1 MVIKQLVLKKRSYY
15 FFNNSVLLKDFDKAK
30 LKITQ
35 HDCVDRSIY
44 HIDYA
49 KTTNNINPLY
59 LIIPELY
66 GSIEEQNSYKYLII
80 KPPIDINKF
89 LKVFKVLTD
98 YKRIW
103 DKILKNINK
112 INNSAYVFKDYHKIK
127 IGSVKCEDEKDEI
140 NLPLNKLIKFNLL
153 TISNRLI
160 IEKDNELF
168 LESYLEQC
176 LYDNEWFKK

>member
-1 MVIKQLVLKKRSYY
+1 MVIKQLILKKISHY
-15 FFNNSVLLKDFDKAK
+15 FFSSSVLLKIFDKTK

-49 KTTNNINPLY
+49 KITNNVNRLY

-66 GSIEEQNSYKYLII
+66 GSIEEQKGYKYLII
-80 KPPIDINKF
+80 EPPIDINNE
-89 LKVFKVLTD
+89 VLTD
-98 YKRIW
+98 YKKIW
-103 DKILKNINK
+103 DEILKNINK
-112 INNSAYVFKDYHKIK
+112 INNFAYVLKDYHKIRV
-127 IGSVKCEDEKDEI
+127 GSVKCKDEKDEI
-140 NLPLNKLIKFNLL
+140 NLPLNKLIKFNLV

-168 LESYLEQC
+168 LEAYLEEC
-176 LYDNEWFKK
+176 LYNDEWFKK

>member
-1 MVIKQLVLKKRSYY
+1 MVTEKLVLKKRSNY
-15 FFNNSVLLKDFDKAK
+15 SLSILVLLKDFDKTK

-49 KTTNNINPLY
+49 KTTNNVNHLY
-59 LIIPELY
+59 LIIPELC
-66 GSIEEQNSYKYLII
+66 GSIKERSGYKYLII
-80 KPPIDINKF
+80 EPPTDINNE
-89 LKVFKVLTD
+89 VLTD
-98 YKRIW
+98 YKKIW

-112 INNSAYVFKDYHKIK
+112 INNYAYFFKDYHKIK
-127 IGSVKCEDEKDEI
+127 VSSVKYEDQKDEI

-160 IEKDNELF
+160 IKKDNELF
-168 LESYLEQC
+168 LEAYLEQC
-176 LYDNEWFKK
+176 LYDDEWFKK

>member
-1 MVIKQLVLKKRSYY
+1 MVTKQLVLKKRSNYSL
-15 FFNNSVLLKDFDKAK
+15 NSLILLKDFDKTK

-49 KTTNNINPLY
+49 KTTNTINPLY

-66 GSIEEQNSYKYLII
+66 GSFKEQNGYKYLII
-80 KPPIDINKF
+80 EPPIYINNE
-89 LKVFKVLTD
+89 VLTD

-103 DKILKNINK
+103 EKILKNINK

-127 IGSVKCEDEKDEI
+127 TGSVKCEDEKDEI
-140 NLPLNKLIKFNLL
+140 NLPLNKLNKFNLL

-160 IEKDNELF
+160 IGKYNELF
-168 LESYLEQC
+168 LEAYLEQC
-176 LYDNEWFKK
+176 LSDDEWFKK